1 MHLLVHM
8 VVTPLTAIE
17 SVNVG
22 ANRGKAVGVLV
33 ALNSMRV
40 HRDIDRNLSY
50 LNHHKVAHAEKKLG
64 DVPSALNPVM
74 TLVEETAGDDPSA
87 LNPAM
92 AINSPGE
99 EKAGD
104 VPVALNPVRTYGE
117 EQSGNVPAALNP
129 TKAHREV

>member
-17 SVNVG
+17 RVNVG

-33 ALNSMRV
+33 VLNSMRV

-50 LNHHKVAHAEKKLG
+50 LNHHKVAHAEKKVG
-64 DVPSALNPVM
+64 DV
-74 TLVEETAGDDPSA
+74 PSA

-104 VPVALNPVRTYGE
+104 VPVALNPVRTY
-117 EQSGNVPAALNP
+117 
-129 TKAHREV
+129 